1 MVRGECSHSAYV
13 SLSQMHMHG
22 NNMATLYSHVH
33 DVILPAELGGPGPPY
48 NLSSWA
54 KTLIGDENF
63 SFDERHIYWPDH
75 SSCRK
80 YVQRSFTGDRG
91 RDVVRNCGWRHQ
103 PRIAFIQL
111 RLVVCL
117 VSL

>member
-80 YVQRSFTGDRG
+80 YVQRSFTGDRDG
-91 RDVVRNCGWRHQ
+91 MLCATVGGAIN
-103 PRIAFIQL
+103 PA
-111 RLVVCL
+111 
-117 VSL
+117 SLSFNYVKLFV